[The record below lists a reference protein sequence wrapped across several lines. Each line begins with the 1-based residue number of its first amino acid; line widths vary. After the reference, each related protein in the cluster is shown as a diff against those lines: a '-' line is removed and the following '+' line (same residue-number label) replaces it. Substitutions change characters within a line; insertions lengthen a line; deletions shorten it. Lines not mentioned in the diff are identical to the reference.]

1 MSVYKDEVASLEF
14 VGNQDFKLVKRKN
27 KMLTLINQGQQERY
41 EELGVITTKSANG
54 HFITIS
60 ANRL

>member
-1 MSVYKDEVASLEF
+1 
-14 VGNQDFKLVKRKN
+14 
-27 KMLTLINQGQQERY
+27 MLTLINQGQQERY
-41 EELGVITTKSANG
+41 EELGVITTKSVTG